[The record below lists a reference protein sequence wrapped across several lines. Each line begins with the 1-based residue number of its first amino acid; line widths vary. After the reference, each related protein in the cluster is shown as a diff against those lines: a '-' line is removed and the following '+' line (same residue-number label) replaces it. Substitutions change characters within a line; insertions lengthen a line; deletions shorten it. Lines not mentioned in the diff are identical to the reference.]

1 MKASPLPCVMIIK
14 NNISPH
20 TEPNT
25 GQGVFATTASN
36 DVLRIRQWVI
46 TIPIVTTLTKMMLM
60 VAKTALPS
68 GFIPN
73 IDLTI
78 SKACGNDCA
87 RKKTQVM
94 FINK

>member
-1 MKASPLPCVMIIK
+1 MSFQDLTFFGE
-14 NNISPH
+14 
-20 TEPNT
+20 TE
-25 GQGVFATTASN
+25 GQVDDLVGEIN
-36 DVLRIRQWVI
+36 QRIEHGERVL
-46 TIPIVTTLTKMMLM
+46 VTTLTKMMLM
-60 VAKTALPS
+60 VANTALPS